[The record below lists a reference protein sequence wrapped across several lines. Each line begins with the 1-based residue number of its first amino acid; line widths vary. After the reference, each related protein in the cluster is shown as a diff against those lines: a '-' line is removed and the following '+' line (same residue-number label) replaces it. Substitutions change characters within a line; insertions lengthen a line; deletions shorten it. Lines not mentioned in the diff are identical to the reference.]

1 MLIID
6 YNFSEDTIR
15 ELKHEKAAETVK
27 TYKIYLKKNHPD
39 KQRGK
44 AREESGD
51 SLNIDS
57 LNILDILKTPQT
69 IREVKHEKAAKT
81 V

>member
-27 TYKIYLKKNHPD
+27 TYKIYFKKN
-39 KQRGK
+39 
-44 AREESGD
+44 A
-51 SLNIDS
+51 
-57 LNILDILKTPQT
+57 QT
-69 IREVKHEKAAKT
+69 NREVKHEKRAET